1 MLARLLRDPI
11 LHFIAAGF
19 VLFLL
24 SSVVARPEQQQE
36 NDRLIRVDRATLL
49 TFMQYQSNAFD
60 AASFE
65 RALDSMGND
74 ELQQLIDDYV
84 SEEVLYREATA
95 LGLEQSDYIIRRRMV
110 DKMRFLLTD
119 LAGADTAPTTAE
131 LQAWL
136 EQNPGL
142 YRIEPSASFTHVF
155 IDASSSGQQQAL
167 QQANVLMANL
177 NESHVGFN
185 DASAH
190 GDRFPFLRN
199 YVERTLD
206 FVSGHFGKAFA
217 DALARLEPNAERW
230 QGPLQSD
237 YGYHLVLLTTLTP
250 GRDPTLEEVATNVAR
265 DLSAMRSEERLQQM
279 VQDVRGQYE
288 VETSD
293 ILQEEE

>member
-36 NDRLIRVDRATLL
+36 NDRLIRVDRAILL

-60 AASFE
+60 ADSFA

-142 YRIEPSASFTHVF
+142 YRIEASASFTHVF

-167 QQANVLMANL
+167 QQANLLMANL

-237 YGYHLVLLTTLTP
+237 YGYHLVLLTTLRP

>member
-24 SSVVARPEQQQE
+24 SSVVATPEQQQDSE
-36 NDRLIRVDRATLL
+36 RLIRIDRATLL

-65 RALDSMGND
+65 RALDSMGSD

-84 SEEVLYREATA
+84 SEEVLYREAVA

-155 IDASSSGQQQAL
+155 IDASRSGQQQAL
-167 QQANVLMANL
+167 QRANVLMANL

-217 DALARLEPNAERW
+217 DALAQLEPNVALW

-288 VETSD
+288 AETAD
-293 ILQEEE
+293 ILQKKE